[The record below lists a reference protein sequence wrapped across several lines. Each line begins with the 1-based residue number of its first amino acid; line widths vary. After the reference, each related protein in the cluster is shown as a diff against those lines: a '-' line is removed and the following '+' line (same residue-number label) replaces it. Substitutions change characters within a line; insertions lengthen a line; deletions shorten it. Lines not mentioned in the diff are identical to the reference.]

1 MSAAAAAAS
10 AAKLSCLVS
19 LTLRFTLGNGYG
31 LLLGDDWF
39 SLLPHR
45 PRPRRRPRL
54 LRLLH
59 HLLLDEAV
67 DTVDTL
73 DLRHIGVELC
83 QSGEDL
89 LLLLLLLL
97 LHLHLH
103 LQLVLVLVL
112 LLVHVQTHV
121 VHHAVHAISHGG
133 DEEGWI
139 VVGSLRRRSRERELG
154 NLGEPGRRSVA
165 DLLLLVLHWRGWE

>member
-1 MSAAAAAAS
+1 MSAAAAAS

-39 SLLPHR
+39 SLLPLLPLPLLRH
-45 PRPRRRPRL
+45 RL

-97 LHLHLH
+97 LHLH